1 MSLSPEL
8 IGITSL
14 CITNV
19 ISPIISWFAAKKK
32 YGAEVDNKVIENMQA
47 SLEFYKRLSDDN
59 KERLDMVLGENVQL
73 RATNERF
80 EREIA
85 DLRKQLATLSML
97 VASYGLVEKSGLPLY
112 GNEENNSKTED
123 PS

>member
-1 MSLSPEL
+1 MTLSPEL
-8 IGITSL
+8 LGIISL
-14 CITNV
+14 AITNIV
-19 ISPIISWFAAKKK
+19 SPIVSWSMAKKK

-59 KERLDMVLGENVQL
+59 KERLDIVLGENEQL

-85 DLRKQLATLSML
+85 DLRKQLANLSML

-112 GNEENNSKTED
+112 GNKENNSKTED